1 MANMVDGVPVVPV
14 SLTELYR
21 VDGISIQFEFICSHS
36 EGGGG
41 GIISEIFTER
51 TSHVRLN
58 V

>member
-41 GIISEIFTER
+41 G
-51 TSHVRLN
+51 
-58 V
+58 